1 MWYNYSVLMCALPHR
16 KERYD
21 IMFENLVKKV
31 KSAASDAA
39 EHEYS
44 LNIGG
49 MKCENCARKVT
60 ELLTKIPGIEK
71 AVASVK
77 DGKIDIVS
85 SLPVV
90 KEAVEKVVKEAG
102 FDFKGL
108 IEKK

>member
-1 MWYNYSVLMCALPHR
+1 
-16 KERYD
+16 
-21 IMFENLVKKV
+21 MFENLIKKS
-31 KSAASDAA
+31 KRSR
-39 EHEYS
+39 YS
-44 LNIGG
+44 RVQPQYRRYEVREL
-49 MKCENCARKVT
+49 RKKIT
-60 ELLTKIPGIEK
+60 SLLEKIPGIEK

-90 KEAVEKVVKEAG
+90 KETVEKAVKEAG

>member
-1 MWYNYSVLMCALPHR
+1 
-16 KERYD
+16 
-21 IMFENLVKKV
+21 MFENLIKKA
-31 KSAASDAA
+31 KEADT
-39 EHEYS
+39 HEYS

-49 MKCENCARKVT
+49 MKCEHCAKKIT
-60 ELLTKIPGIEK
+60 SLLEKIPGIEK

-90 KEAVEKVVKEAG
+90 KETVEKAVKEAG

>member
-1 MWYNYSVLMCALPHR
+1 
-16 KERYD
+16 
-21 IMFENLVKKV
+21 MFENLIKKA
-31 KSAASDAA
+31 KEAAT
-39 EHEYS
+39 HEYS

-49 MKCENCARKVT
+49 MKCENCAKKIT
-60 ELLTKIPGIEK
+60 SLLEKIPGIEK

-90 KEAVEKVVKEAG
+90 KDEVEKAVKEAG
-102 FDFKGL
+102 FDFKEL

>member
-1 MWYNYSVLMCALPHR
+1 
-16 KERYD
+16 
-21 IMFENLVKKV
+21 MFENLIKKA
-31 KSAASDAA
+31 KEADT
-39 EHEYS
+39 HEYS

-49 MKCENCARKVT
+49 MKCENCAKKIT
-60 ELLTKIPGIEK
+60 SLLEKIPGIEK

-90 KEAVEKVVKEAG
+90 KETVEKAVKEAG

>member
-1 MWYNYSVLMCALPHR
+1 
-16 KERYD
+16 
-21 IMFENLVKKV
+21 MFENLIKKA
-31 KSAASDAA
+31 KEAAT
-39 EHEYS
+39 HEYS

-49 MKCENCARKVT
+49 MKCENCAKKIT
-60 ELLTKIPGIEK
+60 SLLEKIPGIEK

-90 KEAVEKVVKEAG
+90 KDAIEKAVKEAG

>member
-1 MWYNYSVLMCALPHR
+1 
-16 KERYD
+16 
-21 IMFENLVKKV
+21 MFENLIKKA
-31 KSAASDAA
+31 KEADT
-39 EHEYS
+39 HEYS

-49 MKCENCARKVT
+49 MKCENCAKKIT
-60 ELLTKIPGIEK
+60 SLLEKIPGIEK

-90 KEAVEKVVKEAG
+90 KDAVEKAVKEAG

>member
-1 MWYNYSVLMCALPHR
+1 
-16 KERYD
+16 
-21 IMFENLVKKV
+21 MFENLIKKA
-31 KSAASDAA
+31 KEAAT
-39 EHEYS
+39 HEYS

-49 MKCENCARKVT
+49 MKCENCAKKIT
-60 ELLTKIPGIEK
+60 SLLVKIPGIEK

-90 KEAVEKVVKEAG
+90 KDAVEKAVKEAG
-102 FDFKGL
+102 FDFKEL

>member
-1 MWYNYSVLMCALPHR
+1 
-16 KERYD
+16 
-21 IMFENLVKKV
+21 MFENLIKKA
-31 KSAASDAA
+31 KEADT
-39 EHEYS
+39 HEYS

-49 MKCENCARKVT
+49 MKCENCAKKIT
-60 ELLTKIPGIEK
+60 SLLEKIPGIEK

-90 KEAVEKVVKEAG
+90 KETVEKAVKDAG

>member
-1 MWYNYSVLMCALPHR
+1 
-16 KERYD
+16 
-21 IMFENLVKKV
+21 MFENLIKKA
-31 KSAASDAA
+31 KEAAT
-39 EHEYS
+39 HEYS

-49 MKCENCARKVT
+49 MKCENCARKIT
-60 ELLTKIPGIEK
+60 SLLEKIPGIEK

-90 KEAVEKVVKEAG
+90 KETVEKAVKEAG

>member
-1 MWYNYSVLMCALPHR
+1 
-16 KERYD
+16 
-21 IMFENLVKKV
+21 MFENLIKKA
-31 KSAASDAA
+31 KEAAT
-39 EHEYS
+39 HEYS

-49 MKCENCARKVT
+49 MKCETCAKKIT
-60 ELLTKIPGIEK
+60 SLLEKIPGIEK

-90 KEAVEKVVKEAG
+90 KDEVEKAVKEAG

>member
-1 MWYNYSVLMCALPHR
+1 
-16 KERYD
+16 
-21 IMFENLVKKV
+21 MFENLIKKA
-31 KSAASDAA
+31 KEAAT
-39 EHEYS
+39 HEYS

-49 MKCENCARKVT
+49 MKCENCAKKIT
-60 ELLTKIPGIEK
+60 SLLEKIPGIEK

-90 KEAVEKVVKEAG
+90 KETVEKAVKEAC

>member
-1 MWYNYSVLMCALPHR
+1 
-16 KERYD
+16 
-21 IMFENLVKKV
+21 MFENLIKKA
-31 KSAASDAA
+31 KEAAT
-39 EHEYS
+39 HEYS

-49 MKCENCARKVT
+49 MKCENCAKKIT
-60 ELLTKIPGIEK
+60 SLLEKIPGIEK

-77 DGKIDIVS
+77 NGKIDIVS

-90 KEAVEKVVKEAG
+90 KETVEKAVKEAG

>member
-1 MWYNYSVLMCALPHR
+1 
-16 KERYD
+16 
-21 IMFENLVKKV
+21 MFENLIKKA
-31 KSAASDAA
+31 KEAAT
-39 EHEYS
+39 HEYS

-49 MKCENCARKVT
+49 MKCENCAKKIT
-60 ELLTKIPGIEK
+60 SLLEKITGIEK

-90 KEAVEKVVKEAG
+90 KETVEKAVKEAG

>member
-1 MWYNYSVLMCALPHR
+1 
-16 KERYD
+16 
-21 IMFENLVKKV
+21 MFENLIKKA
-31 KSAASDAA
+31 KEAAT
-39 EHEYS
+39 HEYS

-49 MKCENCARKVT
+49 MKCENCAKKIT
-60 ELLTKIPGIEK
+60 SLLEKIPGIEK

-90 KEAVEKVVKEAG
+90 RETVEKAVKEAG

>member
-1 MWYNYSVLMCALPHR
+1 
-16 KERYD
+16 
-21 IMFENLVKKV
+21 MFENLIKKA
-31 KSAASDAA
+31 KEAAT
-39 EHEYS
+39 HEYS

-49 MKCENCARKVT
+49 MKCENCAKKIT
-60 ELLTKIPGIEK
+60 SLLEKIPGIEK

-90 KEAVEKVVKEAG
+90 METVEKAVKEAG

>member
-1 MWYNYSVLMCALPHR
+1 
-16 KERYD
+16 
-21 IMFENLVKKV
+21 MFENLIKKA
-31 KSAASDAA
+31 KEAAT
-39 EHEYS
+39 HEYS

-49 MKCENCARKVT
+49 MKCENCAKKITSVL
-60 ELLTKIPGIEK
+60 EKIPGIEN

-90 KEAVEKVVKEAG
+90 KDAVEKAVKEAG
-102 FDFKGL
+102 FDFKEL

>member
-1 MWYNYSVLMCALPHR
+1 
-16 KERYD
+16 
-21 IMFENLVKKV
+21 MFENLIKKA
-31 KSAASDAA
+31 KEAAT
-39 EHEYS
+39 HEYS

-49 MKCENCARKVT
+49 MKCENCAKKIT
-60 ELLTKIPGIEK
+60 SLLEKIPGIEL

-90 KEAVEKVVKEAG
+90 KETVEKAVKEAG

>member
-1 MWYNYSVLMCALPHR
+1 
-16 KERYD
+16 
-21 IMFENLVKKV
+21 MFENLIKKA
-31 KSAASDAA
+31 KEAAT
-39 EHEYS
+39 HEYS

-49 MKCENCARKVT
+49 MKCENCAKKIT
-60 ELLTKIPGIEK
+60 SLLEKIPGIEK

-90 KEAVEKVVKEAG
+90 KDAVEKAVKEAG

>member
-1 MWYNYSVLMCALPHR
+1 
-16 KERYD
+16 
-21 IMFENLVKKV
+21 MFENLIKKA
-31 KSAASDAA
+31 KEAAT
-39 EHEYS
+39 HEYS

-49 MKCENCARKVT
+49 MKCENCAKKIT
-60 ELLTKIPGIEK
+60 SLLEKIPGIEK

-90 KEAVEKVVKEAG
+90 KEKVEKAVKEAG

>member
-1 MWYNYSVLMCALPHR
+1 
-16 KERYD
+16 
-21 IMFENLVKKV
+21 MFENLIKKA
-31 KSAASDAA
+31 KEAAT
-39 EHEYS
+39 HEYS

-49 MKCENCARKVT
+49 MKCENCARKIT
-60 ELLTKIPGIEK
+60 SLLEKIPGIEK

-90 KEAVEKVVKEAG
+90 KDEVEKAVKEAG
-102 FDFKGL
+102 FDFKEL

>member
-1 MWYNYSVLMCALPHR
+1 MFKNLIKKA
-16 KERYD
+16 KE
-21 IMFENLVKKV
+21 
-31 KSAASDAA
+31 AAT
-39 EHEYS
+39 HEYS

-49 MKCENCARKVT
+49 MKCENCAKKIT
-60 ELLTKIPGIEK
+60 SLLEKIPGIEK

-90 KEAVEKVVKEAG
+90 KDAVEKAVKEAG

>member
-1 MWYNYSVLMCALPHR
+1 
-16 KERYD
+16 
-21 IMFENLVKKV
+21 MFENLIKKA
-31 KSAASDAA
+31 KEAAT
-39 EHEYS
+39 HEYS

-49 MKCENCARKVT
+49 MKCENCARKIT
-60 ELLTKIPGIEK
+60 SLLEKIPGIEK

-77 DGKIDIVS
+77 NGKIDIVS

-90 KEAVEKVVKEAG
+90 KDAVEKAVKEAG

>member
-1 MWYNYSVLMCALPHR
+1 
-16 KERYD
+16 
-21 IMFENLVKKV
+21 MFENLIKKA
-31 KSAASDAA
+31 KEA
-39 EHEYS
+39 ETHEYS

-49 MKCENCARKVT
+49 MNCENCAKKIT
-60 ELLTKIPGIEK
+60 SLLEKIPGIEK

-90 KEAVEKVVKEAG
+90 KDAVEKAVKEAG

>member
-1 MWYNYSVLMCALPHR
+1 
-16 KERYD
+16 
-21 IMFENLVKKV
+21 MFENLIKKA
-31 KSAASDAA
+31 KETAT
-39 EHEYS
+39 HEYS

-49 MKCENCARKVT
+49 MKCENCAKKIT
-60 ELLTKIPGIEK
+60 SLLEKIPGIEK

-90 KEAVEKVVKEAG
+90 KDAVEKAVKEAG

>member
-1 MWYNYSVLMCALPHR
+1 
-16 KERYD
+16 
-21 IMFENLVKKV
+21 MFENLIKKA
-31 KSAASDAA
+31 KEAAT
-39 EHEYS
+39 HEYS

-49 MKCENCARKVT
+49 MKCENCAKKIT
-60 ELLTKIPGIEK
+60 SLLEKIPGIEK

-77 DGKIDIVS
+77 DGKIDIGS

-90 KEAVEKVVKEAG
+90 KETVEKAVKEAG

>member
-1 MWYNYSVLMCALPHR
+1 
-16 KERYD
+16 
-21 IMFENLVKKV
+21 MFENLIKKA
-31 KSAASDAA
+31 KEAAT
-39 EHEYS
+39 HEYS

-49 MKCENCARKVT
+49 MKCENCAKKIT
-60 ELLTKIPGIEK
+60 SLLEKIPGIEK

-90 KEAVEKVVKEAG
+90 KETVEKAVKEAG

>member
-1 MWYNYSVLMCALPHR
+1 
-16 KERYD
+16 
-21 IMFENLVKKV
+21 MFENLIKKA
-31 KSAASDAA
+31 KEAAT
-39 EHEYS
+39 HEYS

-49 MKCENCARKVT
+49 MKCENCAKKIT
-60 ELLTKIPGIEK
+60 SLLEKIPGIEK

-77 DGKIDIVS
+77 NGKIDIVS

-90 KEAVEKVVKEAG
+90 KDAVKKAVKEAG

>member
-1 MWYNYSVLMCALPHR
+1 MR
-16 KERYD
+16 R
-21 IMFENLVKKV
+21 
-31 KSAASDAA
+31 
-39 EHEYS
+39 
-44 LNIGG
+44 
-49 MKCENCARKVT
+49 
-60 ELLTKIPGIEK
+60 IPGIEK

-90 KEAVEKVVKEAG
+90 KDAVEKAVKEAG

>member
-1 MWYNYSVLMCALPHR
+1 
-16 KERYD
+16 
-21 IMFENLVKKV
+21 MFENLIKKA
-31 KSAASDAA
+31 KEAAT
-39 EHEYS
+39 HEYS

-49 MKCENCARKVT
+49 MKCENCARKIT
-60 ELLTKIPGIEK
+60 SLLEKIPGIEK

-90 KEAVEKVVKEAG
+90 KDAVEKAVKEAG

>member
-1 MWYNYSVLMCALPHR
+1 
-16 KERYD
+16 
-21 IMFENLVKKV
+21 MFENLIKKA
-31 KSAASDAA
+31 KEAAT
-39 EHEYS
+39 HEYS

-49 MKCENCARKVT
+49 MKCENCARKIT
-60 ELLTKIPGIEK
+60 SLLEKIPGIEK

-90 KEAVEKVVKEAG
+90 KDAVEKAVKEAG
-102 FDFKGL
+102 FDFKEL

>member
-1 MWYNYSVLMCALPHR
+1 
-16 KERYD
+16 
-21 IMFENLVKKV
+21 MFENLITKAKE
-31 KSAASDAA
+31 ADT
-39 EHEYS
+39 HEYS

-49 MKCENCARKVT
+49 MKCENCAKKIT
-60 ELLTKIPGIEK
+60 SLLEKIPGIEK

-90 KEAVEKVVKEAG
+90 KETVEKAVKEAG

>member
-1 MWYNYSVLMCALPHR
+1 
-16 KERYD
+16 
-21 IMFENLVKKV
+21 MFENLIKKA
-31 KSAASDAA
+31 KEADT
-39 EHEYS
+39 HEYS

-49 MKCENCARKVT
+49 MKCENCAKKIT
-60 ELLTKIPGIEK
+60 SLLEKIPGIEK

-90 KEAVEKVVKEAG
+90 KETVEKAVKEAG
-102 FDFKGL
+102 FDFTGL